1 MARDKKGKGQA
12 STPEIESPVS
22 SDSEETRE
30 DTPPRAHAK
39 RKVVAT
45 KVPKRAQGHGRPNP
59 DAHARPRM
67 KRASLPSTQGDAN
80 DLSYLEHRIIRMA
93 APVNR
98 TGVQYNGH
106 RTVNYMKGKHKFEEL
121 RF

>member
-1 MARDKKGKGQA
+1 MARDKKGKGRA
-12 STPEIESPVS
+12 STPEIESLVS
-22 SDSEETRE
+22 SDSEETHE
-30 DTPPRAHAK
+30 ATPPCAHAK
-39 RKVVAT
+39 RKAVAT

-67 KRASLPSTQGDAN
+67 KRASLPGTQGDAN

-98 TGVQYNGH
+98 TGAQYNGH